1 MLTFAALNRHW
12 PYAAHSLVEGIAASA
27 PAVFA
32 KYGLDTATAQA
43 DFLAQVS
50 EETGAGTEVEENLN
64 YTAERLVQVW
74 PSRFPALAAAA
85 PYAHNPRLLA
95 DTVYGGRMG
104 NVAGSDDGW
113 RYRGRGLIQETG
125 HDNYAAEAQQ
135 TGLDCVANPDML
147 IDPTHCLEFACS
159 FWLRAGLTPVANAGN
174 FKLETLRLNGGY
186 TNWSTRE
193 QWRAVWR
200 EELGA

>member
-12 PYAAHSLVEGIAASA
+12 PTAPHSLVEGIAASA

-74 PSRFPALAAAA
+74 PSRFPALATSASACAAMISACRRRAICAQSA
-85 PYAHNPRLLA
+85 P
-95 DTVYGGRMG
+95 V
-104 NVAGSDDGW
+104 
-113 RYRGRGLIQETG
+113 
-125 HDNYAAEAQQ
+125 
-135 TGLDCVANPDML
+135 
-147 IDPTHCLEFACS
+147 
-159 FWLRAGLTPVANAGN
+159 
-174 FKLETLRLNGGY
+174 GGY
-186 TNWSTRE
+186 RL
-193 QWRAVWR
+193 WRSNGQRCWI
-200 EELGA
+200 G